1 MKTFV
6 KELTVVLLL
15 VVMVKSEDDHDTLI
29 EILDE
34 LNKLKIQNMKQEEE
48 IKFLLTENDDLKRDI
63 SSLRNPPH
71 LHVCGGSYGN
81 WINSN
86 SRIINYL
93 TLLYSSTNTEG
104 GGLDISTGVFT
115 SPWPGSYTVTWS
127 LMAKNFQGE
136 NAFLIRLRKNGK
148 EIVESLHASE
158 LTGQSGYTYDQGG
171 RTLITHLD
179 TGDTLDLYCDR
190 CDRGSAGVG
199 WTSFCVSLSTFD
211 IV

>member
-1 MKTFV
+1 MVKT
-6 KELTVVLLL
+6 EDGLETVVD
-15 VVMVKSEDDHDTLI
+15 K
-29 EILDE
+29 ILDE
-34 LNKLKIQNMKQEEE
+34 LNKLKIQNIKLEEE
-48 IKFLLTENDDLKRDI
+48 MKI
-63 SSLRNPPH
+63 LRNPPH
-71 LHVCGGSYGN
+71 LHVCGGSN
-81 WINSN
+81 DKWINSN
-86 SRIINYL
+86 SRIIDYS